1 MKTWKKVISFVL
13 AIVCIVSLMS
23 TISLSASAATANVK
37 VSEVKG
43 VTLQNVKT
51 GEYLNFDYGTLKNG
65 QPVRVWP
72 WDGTTE
78 QIWSIVHISGTTYR
92 IVTYKSSK
100 YALDIYRGNSALK
113 VSQQADIWAA
123 GGDAKAQNVQFYL
136 CDDGSYI
143 IRMADNNQ
151 LALSATSS
159 KGRVKLAKFDSSNSA
174 QKWVFK
180 DSKGNKIDIQSGTT
194 TTTTVTAPSGIPVSS
209 YKKTGVTYTV
219 SGSKYYEAKT
229 TQAYNGVAANS
240 SFFVDSNGKVVNNAD
255 ILNKLYT
262 LNLFNDVRMMQKSA
276 AEGWVSAARDYY
288 SIYTNIAATE
298 KMGEIIG
305 KGSGALLSLGAG
317 NSLTL
322 KESLIELG
330 DSVVS
335 LDTLKAAS
343 LLGMVRYYTNN
354 VIANGSKAAGAMTS
368 TITDYDTMVTA
379 ASAYA
384 ECAAS
389 FGAVEYLIGDQ
400 IRDLSKSST
409 LKELGK
415 YFDNVVVSF
424 ADSIIPD
431 LKAVE
436 VTKAITDGVVSLSEM
451 AINSGAASAHDKELT
466 KHKAF
471 LSESYAGAKTVAD
484 KLAKTET
491 AKFVKALSS
500 KYTTNVTTQKWAAY
514 YSGNGYH
521 LGVDLGTNGNK
532 ATDVVS
538 IADGVV
544 YRVVKESKSGGWGN
558 FVIVKHTLPN
568 GKVFYSGYAHLKSMS
583 VKEGATVSAGT
594 KLGVMGSTGNSTGP
608 HLHLLCFSGNFS
620 KSSLPKGY
628 VSKKITDDTY
638 TVGGLIYYN
647 PLKVI
652 STNGSI
658 IK

>member
-13 AIVCIVSLMS
+13 AVVCIVSLMS
-23 TISLSASAATANVK
+23 TMSLSASAATANVK

-72 WDGTTE
+72 RDGSTE
-78 QIWSIVHISGTTYR
+78 QLWSIVHISGTTYR

-113 VSQQADIWAA
+113 ASQQADIWAA

-143 IRMADNNQ
+143 IRMADNNK

-159 KGRVKLAKFDSSNSA
+159 KGRVKLAKFDSSSSA
-174 QKWVFK
+174 QRWIFK
-180 DSKGNKIDIQSGTT
+180 DSKGNKINIQTGTT
-194 TTTTVTAPSGIPVSS
+194 TTSVPSGIPASA
-209 YKKTGVTYTV
+209 YKKTGTVFTV
-219 SGSKYYEAKT
+219 SDSKYYEAVT
-229 TQAYNGVAANS
+229 TCAYNGVAS
-240 SFFVDSNGKVVNNAD
+240 GSDFFVDAQGKVVTNAD
-255 ILNKLYT
+255 TLQKLYS
-262 LNLFNDVRMMQKSA
+262 LIVFNGTRANQKSA
-276 AEGWVSAARDYY
+276 AELWVSAAQDYY
-288 SIYTNIAATE
+288 AIYTNIAATE

-354 VIANGSKAAGAMTS
+354 VIANGNKASAAMKN
-368 TITDYDTMVTA
+368 TITDYDTMVNA
-379 ASAYA
+379 VSYYA

-389 FGAVEYLIGDQ
+389 FKAVDYLIGDQ
-400 IRDLSKSST
+400 ILELSQSST

-436 VTKAITDGVVSLSEM
+436 VTKAITDGVVSLSEI
-451 AINSGAASAHDKELT
+451 AVNSGAASVHDKELT
-466 KHKAF
+466 KQKAF
-471 LSESYAGAKTVAD
+471 LSESYNGAKSVAEKLASGKNWSSLVGTTVACIKNSSGYTKWYGSGNISAKAGYDGECTWYALGRFYETTGIALKTAPHAKKWLSANKGDTRVKVLYGAD
-484 KLAKTET
+484 KIVAGSIAVNTGGTYGHVMFIEHVEYENGKPVTVYFTECNYDGNSSYN
-491 AKFVKALSS
+491 AGKDCILQKMSYSKFVSQRS
-500 KYTTNVTTQKWAAY
+500 PD
-514 YSGNGYH
+514 GY
-521 LGVDLGTNGNK
+521 
-532 ATDVVS
+532 
-538 IADGVV
+538 
-544 YRVVKESKSGGWGN
+544 
-558 FVIVKHTLPN
+558 IVAK
-568 GKVFYSGYAHLKSMS
+568 
-583 VKEGATVSAGT
+583 
-594 KLGVMGSTGNSTGP
+594 
-608 HLHLLCFSGNFS
+608 
-620 KSSLPKGY
+620 
-628 VSKKITDDTY
+628 
-638 TVGGLIYYN
+638 
-647 PLKVI
+647 
-652 STNGSI
+652 
-658 IK
+658 